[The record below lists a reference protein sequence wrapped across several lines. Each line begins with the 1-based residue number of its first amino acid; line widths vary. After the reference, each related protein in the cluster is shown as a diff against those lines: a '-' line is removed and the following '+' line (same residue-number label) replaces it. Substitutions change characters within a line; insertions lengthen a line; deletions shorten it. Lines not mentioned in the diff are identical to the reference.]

1 MILALIGFGT
11 LIAVHEFGHFL
22 FARLFGIKAPTF
34 SIGFGPE
41 IFKKKIGET
50 DFRLALIPLGGYVE
64 IAGLAEAGQGEQAHA
79 SLRGSES
86 FRDKPYWQQLLVL
99 LGGILFNMLFAYG
112 ALCSLYLVGTSEGKA
127 IFVSGMVKNGPA
139 ETAGFIQGDGVIK
152 VGESNLIDEQGNLK
166 HNAEEIMLSEIRS
179 NPNKTVDFGIIRY
192 NQNDKKYESI
202 TLPVNL
208 GERPDG
214 NNVIGVFGAGLS
226 TPIHKLPFFE
236 AIKAGVKHTNYFVIK
251 IVDSVKKLFTS
262 RSLEGAAGPVMIISM
277 SFNSAQNSFAQLL
290 VFLAIVSV
298 NLALMNVLPIGVLDG
313 GQFVFCTIEA
323 IIRRPLPI
331 LLRNIINISS
341 WLLFISLAL
350 WLTYQDIVQLFG
362 KNLMG
367 IYSKLLSL
375 IGW

>member
-1 MILALIGFGT
+1 MVLALIGFGT

-99 LGGILFNMLFAYG
+99 LGGILFNMLFAYA

-152 VGESNLIDEQGNLK
+152 VGESNLIDEHGNLK

-214 NNVIGVFGAGLS
+214 NKVIGVFGAGLS
-226 TPIHKLPFFE
+226 TPIHKLPFVE
-236 AIKAGVKHTNYFVIK
+236 AIKAGIKHTNYFVIK
-251 IVDSVKKLFTS
+251 IIDSVKKLFTS

-362 KNLMG
+362 KNLMS
-367 IYSKLLSL
+367 IYSKLLNL